1 MEMIDMLRKVPLF
14 SELDEQ
20 EMASIAALS
29 SSIDICKKSIVVQEF
44 DPGDSIYVILDGEVK
59 VSTYSVD
66 GREVVLALLGK
77 GSFFGEMSLLDEQPR
92 SANVATIQDSKFA
105 NIRRRDLMQ
114 LLLEQPGIALKL
126 LTEIA
131 TRLRK
136 TSRMLERISSMD
148 VPHRLYAYLVDH
160 CQRFSQPNS
169 DGRYNTVLPT
179 HQLLAD
185 QLSTSRETISR
196 AVSQLK
202 KDGVLVQCEG
212 RGRMLVDMDK
222 LEDMLDDF

>member
-14 SELDEQ
+14 SELNEQ
-20 EMASIAALS
+20 ELGAIAALT
-29 SSIDICKKSIVVQEF
+29 SSIEIRNKSIVVQEF
-44 DPGDSIYVILDGEVK
+44 DPGDSMYIILDGEVK

-92 SANVATIQDSKFA
+92 SANVSTMQDSKFA
-105 NIRRRDLMQ
+105 NIRRPNLVQ
-114 LLLEQPGIALKL
+114 LLMEQPGIALKL
-126 LTEIA
+126 LTELA
-131 TRLRK
+131 ARLRK

-160 CQRFSQPNS
+160 CRRFSQPNHDNYYS
-169 DGRYNTVLPT
+169 TVLPT

-196 AVSQLK
+196 AISQLK
-202 KDGVLVQCEG
+202 KDGILVQCEG
-212 RGRMLVDMDK
+212 RGKMRVDVAK

>member
-20 EMASIAALS
+20 ELTSVAALA
-29 SSIDICKKSIVVQEF
+29 SSIDILKKNIVVQES
-44 DPGDSIYVILDGEVK
+44 DPGDSMYVILSGEVK
-59 VSTYSVD
+59 VSTYSID

-92 SANVATIQDSKFA
+92 SANVTTMQDSKFA
-105 NIRRRDLMQ
+105 NIRRCDLVP
-114 LLLEQPGIALKL
+114 LLMEQPGISLKL

-131 TRLRK
+131 ARLRK
-136 TSRMLERISSMD
+136 TSRVLERISSMD

-160 CQRFSQPNS
+160 CLRFSQPNN
-169 DGRYNTVLPT
+169 DGCYSTVLPT

-202 KDGVLVQCEG
+202 KDGILVQCEG
-212 RGRMLVDMDK
+212 RGKMLVDVEQ
-222 LEDMLDDF
+222 LEDLLDDF

>member
-1 MEMIDMLRKVPLF
+1 MGMIEMLRKVPLF
-14 SELDEQ
+14 AELDEL
-20 EMASIAALS
+20 ELASIAALS
-29 SSIDICKKSIVVQEF
+29 SSIDIPKKSIVVQES
-44 DPGDSIYVILDGEVK
+44 DPGDSMYVILDGEVK

-92 SANVATIQDSKFA
+92 SANVTTMQDSKFA
-105 NIRRRDLMQ
+105 NIRRRDLVQ
-114 LLLEQPGIALKL
+114 LLMDQPVISLKL

-131 TRLRK
+131 VRLRK
-136 TSRMLERISSMD
+136 TSRVLERISSMD

-160 CQRFSQPNS
+160 CVRFSQPNQ

-196 AVSQLK
+196 TISQLK

-212 RGRMLVDMDK
+212 RGKMLVDVEQ
-222 LEDMLDDF
+222 LEDMLDDC

>member
-1 MEMIDMLRKVPLF
+1 MEMIDLLRKVPLF
-14 SELDEQ
+14 SELNES
-20 EMASIAALS
+20 ELESIAALA
-29 SSIDICKKSIVVQEF
+29 SSIEIPKKNIVVQEF
-44 DPGDSIYVILDGEVK
+44 EPGDSMYVILEGEVK

-77 GSFFGEMSLLDEQPR
+77 GSFFGEMSLLDEEPR
-92 SANVATIQDSKFA
+92 SANVTTMVDSKFA
-105 NIRRRDLMQ
+105 NIRRCDLVP
-114 LLLEQPGIALKL
+114 LLLEQPAISLKL

-131 TRLRK
+131 SRLRK
-136 TSRMLERISSMD
+136 TSRVLERISSMD

-160 CQRFSQPNS
+160 CQRFSQQD
-169 DGRYNTVLPT
+169 DGWCTTVLPT

-202 KDGVLVQCEG
+202 KDGILIQREG
-212 RGRMLVDMDK
+212 RGQMRINVET